1 MNEEFLF
8 LVVFSSNKIR
18 KIRQVGL
25 PIIQRIPRYQ
35 VVT

>member
-25 PIIQRIPRYQ
+25 LIIQRIPRYQ